1 MEDAPAPNPPAR
13 RPWLLFAAA
22 GVVGFLAAG
31 GFASSKTGLVIFL
44 VSVFAGVF
52 LATLA
57 HGLLTERPERGAPS
71 DGEIRSP
78 VGFPT
83 T

>member
-1 MEDAPAPNPPAR
+1 MDDAPSPSLRAR
-13 RPWLLFAAA
+13 RPWLLFSAA

-31 GFASSKTGLVIFL
+31 GFASSTVGLVIFL

-57 HGLLTERPERGAPS
+57 HGLLTEPRNQVDSEE
-71 DGEIRSP
+71 GEIQSP
-78 VGFPT
+78 VGFPSI
-83 T
+83 